1 LKSLGRTA
9 SGQAIKGVQCEKSE
23 AHQYAM
29 KVISEMI
36 GAGKA
41 PETEPTA
48 PGTPSH
54 KQAEAIAKLNA
65 RLFEY
70 FRKVDM

>member
-1 LKSLGRTA
+1 VT
-9 SGQAIKGVQCEKSE
+9 KSE
-23 AHQYAM
+23 AHQNAM

-54 KQAEAIAKLNA
+54 KQAEAIAELHA

-70 FRKVDM
+70 FRKVDI